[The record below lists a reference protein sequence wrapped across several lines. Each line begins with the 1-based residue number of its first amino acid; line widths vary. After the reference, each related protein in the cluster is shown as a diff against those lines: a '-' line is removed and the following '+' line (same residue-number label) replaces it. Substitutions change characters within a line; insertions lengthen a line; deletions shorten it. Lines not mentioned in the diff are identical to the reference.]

1 MSVQFVTRSSPQV
14 SILPSVQVDLDNTEW
29 INGRGP
35 LLEIRNKCYL
45 LLIKQDDSNNFSTS
59 KQLIKNMSKILVAR
73 PKLVLTWTDN
83 HQMTNLVYDES
94 ILFPW
99 IVLTNHHHHKV
110 TITCPGCG
118 TKHHGTWSH
127 KLSDR
132 AKGIGAFSKNLQQP
146 LCCVL
151 LKGSKIRISH
161 NNLGYF
167 WNMKNNNSE
176 INTES
181 YEGWLMSSFLHKYD
195 IRPQFLN
202 ANLRWGSLDGK
213 TKRWNGGVGNVRK
226 HTF

>member
-1 MSVQFVTRSSPQV
+1 
-14 SILPSVQVDLDNTEW
+14 
-29 INGRGP
+29 
-35 LLEIRNKCYL
+35 
-45 LLIKQDDSNNFSTS
+45 
-59 KQLIKNMSKILVAR
+59 MSKILVAR

-151 LKGSKIRISH
+151 LKGSTIRISH

-167 WNMKNNNSE
+167 WNMKKNNSE

-202 ANLRWGSLDGK
+202 ANLKWGSLDGK

-226 HTF
+226 YTSYRDLVKKGFLHDNRGRQDGPFYYYSF